1 VTAPDGEIVRL
12 HVIAT
17 AIGGDL
23 TGPGD
28 VEVTHVAEW
37 HRAGPGAIVMVRD
50 ARHLARAEQSG
61 ASALL
66 LPAAL
71 SSSRLPAIRAANLRL
86 AFARVVDLLHPPQ
99 GGRAPGVH
107 PTAVL
112 GAAVRLGHGV
122 AVGPYVTVGDACEI
136 ADGVTIHA
144 GCAIGARVRIGPGS
158 VLHPRVTIY
167 DGCTIGARVVLH
179 SGAVVGADGFGYAQD
194 GRVHVKIPQIGTV
207 VIEDDVEVGANTTI
221 DRATLSETRIG
232 AGTKID
238 NLVMIGH
245 NVTIGPR
252 VLIAAQAGVAGSVVI
267 GADAV
272 LAGQV
277 GVADHLTI
285 GAGAQVL
292 AASVVTRDVPPGAV
306 VSGQPARP
314 HREQL
319 RLQAALNRV
328 PDLVIKR
335 GGRRRD

>member
-1 VTAPDGEIVRL
+1 MRL
-12 HVIAT
+12 RAIAE
-17 AIGGDL
+17 AIGAELLGA
-23 TGPGD
+23 GD

-50 ARHLARAEQSG
+50 ARHLARAEESG

-71 SSSRLPAIRAANLRL
+71 SSSRLPALRAVNLRL
-86 AFARVVDLLHPPQ
+86 AFARIIGLLHPPP
-99 GGRAPGVH
+99 GRLPPGIH

-112 GAAVRLGHGV
+112 GTAVRLGRDV
-122 AVGPYVTVGDACEI
+122 AVGPYVTIGDACVI
-136 ADGVTIHA
+136 ADEVTIYA
-144 GCAIGARVRIGPGS
+144 GCALGARVRIGPRS
-158 VLHPRVTIY
+158 ILHPRVTVY
-167 DGCTIGARVVLH
+167 DGCTIGARVILH
-179 SGAVVGADGFGYAQD
+179 SGVVVGADGFGYAQD
-194 GRVHVKIPQIGTV
+194 GRAHVKIPQVGTV

-221 DRATLSETRIG
+221 DRATLGETRIG

-252 VLIAAQAGVAGSVVI
+252 VLVVAQAGVAGSVVI

-319 RLQAALNRV
+319 RLQAALSRV
-328 PDLVIKR
+328 PDLVSKR